1 MARWPWRGSIEG
13 PGGIVRRLSGQ
24 LGFTWGQVGP
34 QDAGPGLHLEPRP
47 PQCER
52 RRAGLSGE
60 ETGSVELAGLL
71 RGGGGED
78 GAVLASELLSRVVVG
93 CCQEEAAHLAKE
105 GFVSRLK
112 PNPCIVSTAPSA
124 GAKFGPRSFVLALVG
139 GKQDRSWARYP
150 RQPLNPGASKNRSC
164 EPNQLVGLLGL
175 PSVPMALHTQSFL
188 RTSSRGIG
196 RGGTWIFCFVYIV
209 CVWLLNVWN

>member
-1 MARWPWRGSIEG
+1 MGSWGLRGAR
-13 PGGIVRRLSGQ
+13 SGLRM
-24 LGFTWGQVGP
+24 LGLAFTWSPGP
-34 QDAGPGLHLEPRP
+34 RSVSDAGPGFRA
-47 PQCER
+47 R
-52 RRAGLSGE
+52 RREAWSWRVYSG
-60 ETGSVELAGLL
+60 GV
-71 RGGGGED
+71 GED